1 MSQSTPPPTHP
12 DPTLDAPSTGPAD
25 RHGQMTITVQ
35 NLGVLKHA
43 TFELGNL
50 TVICGN
56 NNTGKTYATYAL
68 FGFLNYWK
76 ENLQVTVRPS
86 RILPLLKDGI
96 VQMDVSAI
104 AARSTQILDS
114 SCREYTRQLYRVFA
128 SKASYFRNSRFRVQL
143 PPEEILHKATS
154 VSFERNIRSNKGDII
169 SLTKNEG
176 ETHLVVSLLADNPRI
191 ALPRTSISSLLS
203 DAVNEI
209 LFGSFF
215 PRPFIASAE
224 RTGAA
229 IFRKELNFARN
240 RLLEEMGHPDQV
252 IDPMKLW
259 RKVYQDYP
267 LPVKANVDFTRQL
280 GEVTKRDSFLT
291 KHHDWVLGDFS
302 DIIGGYYVVGNN
314 DVLYFKPTRAR
325 RKLSM
330 VESSSA
336 VRSLLDVG
344 FYLRHVAERGDL
356 LMIDEPELNLHPENQ
371 RRLARLFV
379 RLVNLGIR
387 VFVTTH
393 SDYIVKEL
401 NTLIMLNQK
410 TPNTKRIATEEGYRN
425 EDLLSPDD
433 VRVYI
438 AERSRFRS
446 GRGKRVIE
454 GQTLVRAPVD
464 PRLGIEA
471 RSFDETINKMNDI
484 QESIIWG
491 DDDE

>member
-1 MSQSTPPPTHP
+1 
-12 DPTLDAPSTGPAD
+12 
-25 RHGQMTITVQ
+25 MTVTVQ
-35 NLGVLKHA
+35 NLGVLKYA

-68 FGFLNYWK
+68 FGFLDYWK
-76 ENLQVTVRPS
+76 DNLQVTVRPS
-86 RILPLLKDGI
+86 RILPLLKDGA
-96 VQMDVSAI
+96 VRMDVSAI

-114 SCREYTRQLYRVFA
+114 GCREYTRQLSRVFA
-128 SKASYFRNSRFRVQL
+128 SKSTHFRTSRFRVEL
-143 PPEEILHKATS
+143 PPEEIHSKVTS
-154 VSFERNIRSNKGDII
+154 VSFERNIRSNKGDIF
-169 SLTKNEG
+169 SLTKNKG
-176 ETHLVVSLLADNPRI
+176 ETHLMVSLLADNPKI
-191 ALPRTSISSLLS
+191 TLPRSSISNLVS

-229 IFRKELNFARN
+229 IFRKELDFARN
-240 RLLEEMGHPDQV
+240 RLLEEMGRQDRV
-252 IDPMKLW
+252 IDPVKLLS
-259 RKVYQDYP
+259 RGYQDYP
-267 LPVKANVDFTRQL
+267 LPVKTNVDFTRQL
-280 GEVTKRDSFLT
+280 GEVAKRDSFLS
-291 KHHDWVLGDFS
+291 KHHNWVLYEFS
-302 DIIGGYYVVGNN
+302 DIIGGHYVVGNN
-314 DVLYFKPTRAR
+314 DIPYFKPTRAR
-325 RKLSM
+325 RRLSM

-344 FYLRHVAERGDL
+344 FYLRHVAEPGDL

-371 RRLARLFV
+371 RRLARLFA

-401 NTLIMLNQK
+401 NTLIMLNQ
-410 TPNTKRIATEEGYRN
+410 NTSNTRRIAKQEGYRR
-425 EDLLSPDD
+425 EDLLSPEHI
-433 VRVYI
+433 RVYI
-438 AERSRFRS
+438 AERSRFRP
-446 GRGKRVIE
+446 GKGKRVTE

-464 PRLGIEA
+464 PRMGIEA

-484 QESIIWG
+484 QESIVWG
-491 DDDE
+491 DDE